1 MYHQGIYYLLSIEKE
16 EDVQKIEK
24 ANGWQGLISNYRAR
38 MYQLTDHY
46 LTAQEAVI
54 LRGMLLG
61 DTDGIDPQLYDEFQ
75 RTGIDASLFQ
85 YRGCMWVFT
94 AAFRLAYFFAGS

>member
-1 MYHQGIYYLLSIEKE
+1 
-16 EDVQKIEK
+16 
-24 ANGWQGLISNYRAR
+24 

-75 RTGIDASLFQ
+75 RTGIVHLFSVSGLHVGF
-85 YRGCMWVFT
+85 YCCFP
-94 AAFRLAYFFAGS
+94 AGLLLCWELSGFIS